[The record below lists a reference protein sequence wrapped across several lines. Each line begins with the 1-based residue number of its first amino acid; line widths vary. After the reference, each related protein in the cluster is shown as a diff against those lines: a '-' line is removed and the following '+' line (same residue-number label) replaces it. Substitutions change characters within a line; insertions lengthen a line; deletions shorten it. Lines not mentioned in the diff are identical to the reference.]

1 MNTVGSSVLSGNYAA
16 NDLSFLTGCSALVVL
31 LFGAMV
37 FSRSDSRGSTR
48 MFLAL
53 CIAASG
59 WLMSSAFMYASG
71 DDVTALVWARRSH
84 LLLAFIP
91 AAALHFVA
99 YYVGARRKM
108 GNAIYA
114 VWAIC
119 ALAGLS
125 GAITTSVVPGVGS
138 RAWGYF
144 PLLSPW
150 SAAEVGGF
158 FSIMAAA
165 DYMLIRAWRRSP
177 GEQKRRA
184 GTLALAFVLGS
195 TAVLDVL
202 PSLGVAWPPIGFI
215 GVLAF
220 VGVAATVIWRD
231 ETIDLTPEYA
241 ASHVIETM
249 KSAVL
254 VIDMQGRIRVVN
266 RATSSML
273 DYSGEELIGEH
284 LRKIVDAD
292 ERMSTGQLL
301 NSKGVFEQNMAW
313 RTRSGMRI
321 DVLAASS
328 YIRDGQGA
336 PVGVVYVASD
346 YTERKR
352 AQEALRESEQRYR
365 TLFDANPLPMWVYDF
380 ESLRYIA
387 VNDAAIRHYG
397 YSRDE
402 FLAMSVGD
410 LRPAEDVETVI
421 AEVPGLPPVHGPAPY
436 RHVIRSGA
444 IIDVDVSSF
453 AFETGDR
460 RARLVIAQDVTERR
474 RAEQRIRESEERYRG
489 LVELSP
495 DAILLVSRLNIV
507 FANPAAIRF
516 LGAESE
522 SQIVGRAVTDF
533 VAEAERMSLNARVHV
548 AENGIPF
555 STIEQRL
562 VRIDGRGVDAELA
575 GSGFTFE
582 GRPAVQLVARDLSER
597 RATEARF
604 RLLFERNLAGVYR
617 STTDG
622 RVLECNEAC
631 ARIFGF
637 DNPADMMN
645 ANAVSLYDDPAD
657 RAQILALLRGESS
670 LQNIELRMRR
680 RDGSMLWILE
690 NITLIPGEPGQ
701 ADVLEGTIMDI
712 TARKLA
718 QEQLEYQAYHDILT
732 GLPNRLLF
740 TDRIGVALAHA
751 RRKDRL
757 AAVMFLDLDEFKTI
771 NDTLGH
777 SVGDRLLQG
786 VSSRLSTCVRAED
799 TVARMGGDEFTILL
813 PDLADREGAIKV
825 AEKILEAVR
834 YPLSVDG
841 MELYITTSV
850 GIAMF
855 PEDGADAEELLKS
868 ADSAMYGAKDAGRN
882 KFKFH

>member
-1 MNTVGSSVLSGNYAA
+1 MNTVVSSVISGNYAA
-16 NDLSFLTGCSALVVL
+16 NDLSFVTGCAALVVL
-31 LFGAMV
+31 LFGVMV
-37 FSRSDSRGSTR
+37 FARGDYRGSTR
-48 MFLAL
+48 MFLAMSV
-53 CIAASG
+53 AVSG
-59 WLMSSAFMYASG
+59 WLISFAFMYASG
-71 DDVTALVWARRSH
+71 DEDTALIWARRAH
-84 LLLAFIP
+84 LLAAFIP
-91 AAALHFVA
+91 VTTLHFVL
-99 YYVGARRKM
+99 YYLGVRRRL
-108 GNAIYA
+108 GTAIYW
-114 VWAIC
+114 VWAFC
-119 ALAGLS
+119 AVAGVS
-125 GAITTSVVPGVGS
+125 GAITTTVIPGVRS
-138 RAWGYF
+138 HPWGYF
-144 PLLSPW
+144 PRLSVM
-150 SAAEVGGF
+150 SAAQLIGF
-158 FSIMAAA
+158 VLIMAVANV
-165 DYMLIRAWRRSP
+165 MLINAWRRSP
-177 GEQKRRA
+177 GEQRRRA
-184 GTLALAFVLGS
+184 GTLALAFLLGS

-202 PSLGVAWPPIGFI
+202 PSLGVAWPPLGFI
-215 GVLAF
+215 GILAF
-220 VGVAATVIWRD
+220 VAVAAIVVWRD

-241 ASHVIETM
+241 AGHVIETM

-254 VIDMQGRIRVVN
+254 VIDMQGRVRVVN
-266 RATSSML
+266 RATSLML
-273 DYSGEELIGEH
+273 DYSSDELIGQH

-313 RTRSGMRI
+313 RTRSGVRI

-328 YIRDGQGA
+328 YIRDRKGT

-352 AQEALRESEQRYR
+352 AQGELRESEQRYR

-380 ESLRYIA
+380 DTLLYIA
-387 VNDAAIRHYG
+387 VNDAAILHYG
-397 YSRDE
+397 YSREE
-402 FLAMSVGD
+402 FLTMTVGD
-410 LRPAEDVETVI
+410 LRPPEDVE
-421 AEVPGLPPVHGPAPY
+421 EVLAALPMLPPMHGPASY
-436 RHVIRSGA
+436 RHMKRNGT
-444 IIDVDVSSF
+444 IIDVDLSSF
-453 AFETGDR
+453 SFETGGR
-460 RARLVIAQDVTERR
+460 SARLVIAQDVTERR

-516 LGAESE
+516 LGATSE
-522 SQIVGRAVTDF
+522 AEIVGRAITDF
-533 VAEAERMSLNARVHV
+533 VAEAEQTSLNARVHV

-562 VRIDGRGVDAELA
+562 IRIDGRGVDAELA

-617 STTDG
+617 ATADG

-637 DNPADMMN
+637 DSPAEMMK
-645 ANAVSLYDDPAD
+645 ANSVALYDDPAD
-657 RAQILALLRGESS
+657 RAQVLTLLRAEGS
-670 LQNIELRMRR
+670 LQNVELRMRR
-680 RDGSMLWILE
+680 HDGSLLWVLE
-690 NITLIPGEPGQ
+690 NVTLLPGEPGQ
-701 ADVLEGTIMDI
+701 SDVLEGTLMDI

-751 RRKDRL
+751 RRKTRL

-813 PDLADREGAIKV
+813 PDLADRQGAIKV

-841 MELYITTSV
+841 MELYITTSI

-855 PEDGADAEELLKS
+855 PEDGADAEGLLKS
-868 ADSAMYGAKDAGRN
+868 ADAAMYQAKDAGRN
-882 KFKFH
+882 NFKFF